1 MTAELVCYRCG
12 ASLAALS
19 LPLSRRDLCPGCS
32 TELHVCRMCRHYDSQ
47 VPAQCREEDAE
58 EVHNKENGNFCDW
71 FQPLAGVFDSAR
83 AAEQGRAKAELDSLF
98 GDGPDN
104 SNGDSD
110 DGSLGAAH
118 DLFK

>member
-32 TELHVCRMCRHYDSQ
+32 TELHVCRMCRHYDVS

-58 EVHNKENGNFCDW
+58 DVHNKENANFCDW
-71 FQPLAGVFDSAR
+71 FQPLAGAFDGAR
-83 AAEQGRAKAELDSLF
+83 AAEQDRAKAELESLF
-98 GDGPDN
+98 GEGGNSGDDTDPDAR
-104 SNGDSD
+104 
-110 DGSLGAAH
+110 AAE